1 MNLVEIQEFK
11 KVGRRL
17 RQTREACGLSLT
29 KVSGACGI
37 GVKELSRIEDGE
49 LMGFK
54 QAPESTLIN
63 AQIYSD
69 ALDLQLGGLQQS
81 QNTCIKKIPVIDE
94 VYIPAFLR
102 RK

>member
-1 MNLVEIQEFK
+1 LTKIAGVCGLGIQE
-11 KVGRRL
+11 
-17 RQTREACGLSLT
+17 LSH
-29 KVSGACGI
+29 
-37 GVKELSRIEDGE
+37 IESGE